1 MQSWILQVPRETL
14 MLLKHAGLTCR
25 TEDNAD
31 KFYRDLL
38 GLNKSEPKT
47 LPADLSR
54 AIFNLD
60 AELKMINYMDDKI
73 HFEIFVT
80 TQPATS
86 QRPIDHLCLEVDDLA
101 GFIEKCRSMQVAVA
115 LIPKGDKTLTF
126 IKDFDGHLFEIKNS
140 S

>member
-1 MQSWILQVPRETL
+1 
-14 MLLKHAGLTCR
+14 MLLKHAGLTCS

-47 LPADLSR
+47 LPPDLSK

-60 AELKMINYMDDKI
+60 AELQMINYMDENI
-73 HFEIFVT
+73 HFEIFITNRYST
-80 TQPATS
+80 TPS
-86 QRPIDHLCLEVDDLA
+86 QIDHQCLEVENLSA
-101 GFIEKCRSMQVAVA
+101 FIEKCRSLGVETA

-126 IKDFDGHLFEIKNS
+126 IKDFDGNLFEILDG
-140 S
+140 

>member
-1 MQSWILQVPRETL
+1 
-14 MLLKHAGLTCR
+14 MLLRHAGLTCS

-47 LPADLSR
+47 LPSDLSK

-60 AELKMINYMDDKI
+60 AELKMINYMNEHS
-73 HFEIFVT
+73 HFEIFIT
-80 TQPATS
+80 PQSHTS
-86 QRPIDHLCLEVDDLA
+86 QWQINHLCLEVADLA
-101 GFIEKCRSMQVAVA
+101 GFIAKCHSFEVEVA

-126 IKDFDGHLFEIKNS
+126 IKDFDGNFFEIHHS
-140 S
+140 AL

>member
-1 MQSWILQVPRETL
+1 
-14 MLLKHAGLTCR
+14 MLLRHAGLTCS

-47 LPADLSR
+47 LPADLAQ

-60 AELKMINYMDDKI
+60 AELKMINYMDDHI
-73 HFEIFVT
+73 HFEIFIAK
-80 TQPATS
+80 QFSTS
-86 QRPIDHLCLEVDDLA
+86 QRQIEHQCLEVDDLK
-101 GFIEKCRSMQVAVA
+101 GFIEKCRSMEVEVA

-126 IKDFDGHLFEIKNS
+126 IKDFDGNLFEITQQKS
-140 S
+140 V

>member
-1 MQSWILQVPRETL
+1 
-14 MLLKHAGLTCR
+14 MLLKHAGLTCS

-38 GLNKSEPKT
+38 GLNKSEPKS
-47 LPADLSR
+47 LPSELSK

-60 AELKMINYMDDKI
+60 AELPMINYMNDKT

-80 TQPATS
+80 NQPGPS
-86 QRPIDHLCLEVDDLA
+86 QRPIDHICLEVDDLA
-101 GFIEKCRSMQVAVA
+101 GFIEKCRRMQVEVT

-126 IKDFDGHLFEIKNS
+126 IKDFDGNLFEVTQKIS
-140 S
+140 V